1 MTTRSTAAAA
11 FRYDATSGQ
20 YVFNWST
27 KGLTAGTYQLR
38 IDLADGGE
46 QDGASLGPTFPS
58 KSLSRRTTRLCVIS
72 GFFSTFGSNFAVAQ
86 TAHFSPSLGF
96 ETQDSTGFR

>member
-1 MTTRSTAAAA
+1 MYNPVTTRSTAAAT

-38 IDLADGGE
+38 IDLADG
-46 QDGASLGPTFPS
+46 ASRTVRI
-58 KSLSRRTTRLCVIS
+58 SLR
-72 GFFSTFGSNFAVAQ
+72 
-86 TAHFSPSLGF
+86 
-96 ETQDSTGFR
+96 